1 MSDQNPVIERYMSS
15 FEAALQRHELRE
27 WKEIGADLRSHIAEA
42 QGYGKPLDEVLDALG
57 PADTLARA
65 YAVELK
71 INPERR
77 RSVIGG
83 YLSVIGILAA
93 SGVVSF
99 IVVAGLGS
107 IAIGL
112 FGSGLGMLVIGAVEA
127 VGVHLPGVQ
136 LAGIHPLI
144 VAALGPVIMLL
155 GLAAGWGLWLY
166 VSALIGML
174 LRTLPRAWPHSS

>member
-1 MSDQNPVIERYMSS
+1 MSEPNPVIERYMSS
-15 FEAALQRHELRE
+15 FESALQRHDLAE
-27 WKEIGADLRSHIAEA
+27 WREIGADLRSHIAEA
-42 QGYGKPLDEVLDALG
+42 QSYGKPLDEVLQALG
-57 PADTLARA
+57 PADALARA

-71 INPERR
+71 INPDRR

-99 IVVAGLGS
+99 IVVSGLGS

-112 FGSGLGMLVIGAVEA
+112 FGSGLGMLVIGAIEA
-127 VGVHLPGVQ
+127 VGVRLPGVQ
-136 LAGIHPLI
+136 LAGIHPLF
-144 VAALGPVIMLL
+144 VAALGPVVMLI
-155 GLAAGWGLWLY
+155 GLAAAWALWLY
-166 VSALIGML
+166 VRALIGVL